1 MLASSQNPHESN
13 ALPGERA
20 LVRVADGLAHAI
32 HTLLPGS
39 TAAVVVVG
47 HGSEWRMLGQRGP
60 IDLSSTWRHAVARR
74 VRDSDPRAAD
84 EYLIAP
90 FSAVALE
97 IMLVLAGPADGPD
110 PDSIR
115 VIVQPLLD
123 AGGILLDRA
132 LATTRLDPPHRRNV
146 EEELRLLTSWDGSD
160 LDTG

>member
-1 MLASSQNPHESN
+1 MLASSHNPSEPV

-47 HGSEWRMLGQRGP
+47 LGSEWRLLGQRGP
-60 IDLSSTWRHAVARR
+60 VDLSPTWRHAVARR
-74 VRDSDPRAAD
+74 VRASDRPHEVD

-90 FSAVALE
+90 FSAVSLE
-97 IMLVLAGPADGPD
+97 ILLVLRRGADTPD
-110 PDSIR
+110 LARLR

-132 LATTRLDPPHRRNV
+132 SAVTRLDLPHRRDI
-146 EEELRLLTSWDGSD
+146 EEELRLLTGSD
-160 LDTG
+160 